1 MFSLNIREKTISI
14 LIYRLT
20 KANFFNQ
27 PLRKDQTELTA
38 KWIAFYF
45 VVDALD
51 FANSVHVNYQLPNL
65 QRSLFY
71 LICKTCT

>member
-1 MFSLNIREKTISI
+1 MFSLNILEKTISI

-27 PLRKDQTELTA
+27 PLRKDQTE
-38 KWIAFYF
+38 WIAFYF

-51 FANSVHVNYQLPNL
+51 FANSVQVNYQLPNL